1 MNIVQ
6 NGQFRK
12 VGAYEEN
19 KLWQNFVKR
28 EEDLYGRHKDI
39 RSEFEKD
46 YDRILQCTAYRRL
59 KHKTQV
65 FFATNHDHVCTRI
78 EHVNHV
84 ENVSYNIAKYL
95 GLNTELTRAIAIGH
109 DLGHAPFGHTGEGI
123 LKKIVEDEIG
133 ESYWHEKNSLKFVD
147 SIETLQDQR
156 GDEKNLNLT
165 YAVRDG
171 IINHCGE
178 VDENV
183 IKPRKEY
190 IDLKTISRPNEY
202 APYTWEGC
210 VVKIS
215 DKISYLGRDIE
226 DAITLKILSP
236 EKMKELTEIVGEAS
250 LVENGE
256 INNTLLM
263 HNFVIDLCENSI
275 PEDGLKFSKNYIQ
288 LMNSIK
294 KFNYDN
300 IYGSKRLEFFRNYA
314 ALIIKSIYSVLMG
327 FYFKGDIFSSMDKVE
342 KCYPELVRSFK
353 DWIKKYSYGE
363 MPVELRKSQNWKN
376 KNIYNLSS
384 KRDYVRAVIDYITG
398 MTDQYAIKIF
408 NELIKF

>member
-6 NGQFRK
+6 SGQFKK

-19 KLWQNFVKR
+19 KLWHNFVKR
-28 EEDLYGRHKDI
+28 EENLYGKYKDI
-39 RSEFEKD
+39 RSEFEID
-46 YDRILQCTAYRRL
+46 YDRILNCTAYRRL

-65 FFATNHDHVCTRI
+65 FFATNNDHVCTRI

-84 ENVSYNIAKYL
+84 EDVSYNIAKYL

-109 DLGHAPFGHTGEGI
+109 DLGHAPFGHTGEKI
-123 LKKIVEDEIG
+123 LKKIVEEEIG
-133 ESYWHEKNSLKFVD
+133 ESYWHERNSLKFVD
-147 SIETLQDQR
+147 SIETLQDQK
-156 GDEKNLNLT
+156 GNEKNLNLT

-178 VDENV
+178 VNENV

-226 DAITLKILSP
+226 DAITLKILSN
-236 EKMKELTEIVGEAS
+236 EKIKELTEIMGEVS

-263 HNFVIDLCENSI
+263 HNFVIDLCKNST
-275 PEDGLKFSKNYIQ
+275 PEGGLEFSKNYIR

-300 IYGSKRLEFFRNYA
+300 IYESKRLEFFRNYA
-314 ALIIKSIYSVLMG
+314 ALIINSIYSVLMDL
-327 FYFKGDIFSSMDKVE
+327 YFSSDIFSAMDKIE
-342 KCYPELVRSFK
+342 DYYPELIRSFR
-353 DWIKKYSYGE
+353 DWIIKYSYSKTPTTV
-363 MPVELRKSQNWKN
+363 MKSKKWKN

-384 KRDYVRAVIDYITG
+384 KRDYVMAVIDYITG

>member
-1 MNIVQ
+1 MQ
-6 NGQFRK
+6 SGQFKK

-19 KLWQNFVKR
+19 KLWHNFVKR
-28 EEDLYGRHKDI
+28 EENLYGKYKDI
-39 RSEFEKD
+39 RSEFEID
-46 YDRILQCTAYRRL
+46 YDRILNCTAYRRL

-65 FFATNHDHVCTRI
+65 FFATNNDHVCTRI

-84 ENVSYNIAKYL
+84 EDVSYNISKYL

-109 DLGHAPFGHTGEGI
+109 DLGHAPFGHTGEKI
-123 LKKIVEDEIG
+123 LKKIVEEEIG
-133 ESYWHEKNSLKFVD
+133 ESYWHERNSLKFVD
-147 SIETLQDQR
+147 SIETLQDQK
-156 GDEKNLNLT
+156 GNEKNLNLT

-178 VDENV
+178 VNENV

-226 DAITLKILSP
+226 DAITLKILSN
-236 EKMKELTEIVGEAS
+236 EKIKELTEIMGEAS

-263 HNFVIDLCENSI
+263 HNFVIDLCKNST
-275 PEDGLKFSKNYIQ
+275 PEGGLEFSKNYIR

-300 IYGSKRLEFFRNYA
+300 IYESKRLEFFRNYA
-314 ALIIKSIYSVLMG
+314 ALIINSIYSVLMD
-327 FYFKGDIFSSMDKVE
+327 FYFSSDIFSAMDKIE
-342 KCYPELVRSFK
+342 DYYPELIRSFR
-353 DWIKKYSYGE
+353 DWIIKYSYSKTPITV
-363 MPVELRKSQNWKN
+363 MKSKKWKN

-384 KRDYVRAVIDYITG
+384 KRDYVMAVIDYITG